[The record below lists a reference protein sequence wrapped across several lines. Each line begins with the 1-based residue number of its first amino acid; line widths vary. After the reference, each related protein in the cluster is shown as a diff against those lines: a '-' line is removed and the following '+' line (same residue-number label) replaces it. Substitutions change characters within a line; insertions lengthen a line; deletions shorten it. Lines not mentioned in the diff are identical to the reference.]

1 MRNLGPE
8 WLTEIDKRGGIRP
21 RVFFRFTAKNRQTG
35 ADETLCLWTGADAQ
49 QFSIGGQL
57 DTFYGAGAIMT
68 IGRLKNEMGTTIRR
82 MSVTLAHLTPEVT
95 NLIRL
100 YNVKRAP
107 VTIWSMLFSTESGL
121 PLTPAVRRF
130 KGYVDKAPITTAE
143 KGGTSSCTVDMF
155 SVSRNLSRRV
165 PSKFSNDNQKLRNS
179 ADNML
184 QYIGVT
190 GLIQVAWGSHTV
202 TSNPPN
208 INTQTE
214 SILTKTFGPRK

>member
-21 RVFFRFTAKNRQTG
+21 RVFFRFTAKNRDTG

-49 QFSIGGQL
+49 QFSIDGQL
-57 DTFYGAGAIMT
+57 DTFYGAGSIMT

-121 PLTPAVRRF
+121 PVTSAIRRF

-155 SVSRNLSRRV
+155 SVSRNLSRKV
-165 PSKFSNDNQKLRNS
+165 PSKFSNDNQKLRNT

-190 GLIQVAWGSHTV
+190 GLIQVAWGSQTII
-202 TSNPPN
+202 SNPPN
-208 INTQTE
+208 INVQTE
-214 SILTKTFGPRK
+214 RILTKTFGSRK